1 MNQAT
6 VTATA
11 TATATAEEISSSESK
26 ERPLP
31 IEPWVAA
38 GLSRLWQSMKK
49 NIQET
54 IVADKQV
61 QPHTDQSK
69 PASSHNHS

>member
-1 MNQAT
+1 MNPLP
-6 VTATA
+6 
-11 TATATAEEISSSESK
+11 TAEEISSNVSG

-54 IVADKQV
+54 IVSGTQE
-61 QPHTDQSK
+61 QPRTDQSK

>member
-1 MNQAT
+1 MNT
-6 VTATA
+6 TLS
-11 TATATAEEISSSESK
+11 AEDIRQTESK

-38 GLSRLWQSMKK
+38 HLSRLWQSMKK
-49 NIQET
+49 NITAAGKQE
-54 IVADKQV
+54 QPQSV
-61 QPHTDQSK
+61 QSE